1 MMRTPIRATTRATAV
16 GAAVLVLSGCGFRG
30 AYSFDLPGGADVG
43 DEPYTVQVEFLDAL
57 DLVPQSGV
65 RVADVPVGRVEEIE
79 LDEDDWTALVTI
91 SVNGDTELPANA
103 VAAIQ
108 QSSLLG
114 EKYVELA
121 PPGNE
126 DPQGALE
133 DGARITLERTS
144 RNVEVEELLGALSL
158 VLNGGGLAQLQT
170 INRELGDALEGREA
184 EIKDTFRQL
193 EAFVGGLDDQ
203 KEEINRALENANA
216 LAETLASRTGTIETA
231 LDTIGPGLEV
241 INEQRDLLV
250 SMLESLAR
258 LGDVGTRI
266 INASAANTIEDLR
279 LLQPILSQLAAAG
292 PDLANSYELLL
303 TYPFPDS
310 AVFGTGRPGG
320 PVPLNYRGAQSGG
333 AALFTNF
340 TANVDLDLTDVL
352 CQFVVNPGL
361 DTVLGDERLE
371 VLPADEVP
379 TDCNG
384 GGPFLPQPRD
394 PGAGGGPTTPPPGG
408 GPLPTLPDVTGQVV
422 EELPEVPRTQSR
434 AGLPAIPGVE
444 VP

>member
-1 MMRTPIRATTRATAV
+1 MRTVTRA
-16 GAAVLVLSGCGFRG
+16 AAAATVLLALSGCGFRG

-65 RVADVPVGRVEEIE
+65 RVADVPVGRVTEIE
-79 LDEDDWTALVTI
+79 LDEDDWTALVTVT
-91 SVNGDTELPANA
+91 VNGDTELPANA

-121 PPGNE
+121 APGNE
-126 DPQGALE
+126 DPEGSLG
-133 DGARITLERTS
+133 DGDRITLDRTS

-170 INRELGDALEGREA
+170 INRELGDALEGRET
-184 EIKDTFRQL
+184 EIKDTLREL

-203 KEEINRALENANA
+203 KEEINRALDNADA
-216 LAETLASRTGTIETA
+216 LARTLAGRTGTLRTA
-231 LDTIGPGLEV
+231 LDTIGPGLEI

-258 LGDVGTRI
+258 LGDVGTRV

-279 LLQPILSQLAAAG
+279 LLQPILTQLAAAG

-310 AVFGTGRPGG
+310 SVFGTGRPGTD
-320 PVPLNYRGAQSGG
+320 VPLNYRGAQDGG
-333 AALFTNF
+333 TALFTNM
-340 TANVDLDLTDVL
+340 TANVNLDLSDVL
-352 CQFVVNPGL
+352 CQFAVNPV
-361 DTVLGDERLE
+361 TEQLE
-371 VLPADEVP
+371 VLPKDQVP
-379 TDCNG
+379 VDCG
-384 GGPFLPQPRD
+384 AGGPFTAQR
-394 PGAGGGPTTPPPGG
+394 PGAPGG
-408 GPLPTLPDVTGQVV
+408 GGSGPPAPGPAVPLVPVPGVVGEVV
-422 EELPEVPRTQSR
+422 EQVPALPQGR

-444 VP
+444 IP